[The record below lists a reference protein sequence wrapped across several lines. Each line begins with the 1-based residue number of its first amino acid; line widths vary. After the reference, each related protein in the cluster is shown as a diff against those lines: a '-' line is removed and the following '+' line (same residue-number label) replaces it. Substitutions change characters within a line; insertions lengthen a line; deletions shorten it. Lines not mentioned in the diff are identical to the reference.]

1 MQAGHGD
8 GIRRGKIPHT
18 QQLGTGPKISKYT
31 GFHEWLFSDDLF
43 PAGVKFTFHQET
55 LACVQAEVFMGLW
68 QLLAAAEVL
77 RRTTDVVFRVRGWE
91 VLCRMHH
98 KKIQP
103 HHLYTSLY
111 WHLMWSSLPTGKIK
125 QRSTGQ
131 QTTSC
136 HCFLHRKRTCHM
148 MIWRQQSSTMRS
160 LETVDHRTSTYL
172 QKYRHFTASHEEMGN
187 STFAKWLLKFMAQ
200 RDLFFW
206 PQRSATACRIS
217 T

>member
-1 MQAGHGD
+1 MQPGCGD

-31 GFHEWLFSDDLF
+31 GFHERLFSDDLF
-43 PAGVKFTFHQET
+43 PAGVVTFHQET

-77 RRTTDVVFRVRGWE
+77 RCATDVVFRVRGWE

-103 HHLYTSLY
+103 CHLCTSLY
-111 WHLMWSSLPTGKIK
+111 LHLMWSSLPTGKIK
-125 QRSTGQ
+125 QQSTGQ

-136 HCFLHRKRTCHM
+136 HCFLHWKKTCHM
-148 MIWRQQSSTMRS
+148 ISEDSS
-160 LETVDHRTSTYL
+160 H
-172 QKYRHFTASHEEMGN
+172 
-187 STFAKWLLKFMAQ
+187 
-200 RDLFFW
+200 
-206 PQRSATACRIS
+206 PP
-217 T
+217 